1 MAPSLAQA
9 SVAAVLRN
17 GYMTHKGTSEEGLLS
32 IDLSSERVRK
42 ALTLLEGVQEGQS
55 LNALLGYLFEEGLH
69 GHVAGTGDRPCASAG
84 QGTGRVCLSYS
95 GQSADAEQLCGSA
108 DRGVAGE
115 DSFAA
120 GERFGC
126 VPSRGAEGSGS
137 AGAAVG
143 GLPRQPTILGR

>member
-1 MAPSLAQA
+1 MSQA

-69 GHVAGTGDRPCASAG
+69 GLQLDKYAQPFRDRFP
-84 QGTGRVCLSYS
+84 
-95 GQSADAEQLCGSA
+95 
-108 DRGVAGE
+108 
-115 DSFAA
+115 
-120 GERFGC
+120 
-126 VPSRGAEGSGS
+126 
-137 AGAAVG
+137 VG
-143 GLPRQPTILGR
+143 WQTS